1 MTESRA
7 VRDLASAPALVRR
20 RHIDLALVCTAVCPV

>member
-1 MTESRA
+1 MMQSGGSRDP
-7 VRDLASAPALVRR
+7 VSAPALVRR